1 MKNGKLVS
9 TFIGGLV
16 LGLTL
21 ALCLGAED
29 KPKKPK
35 SDWSRVKVVG
45 YPNGTGFFD
54 PDTGKMYVYDDR
66 LQGCFIIRQLV
77 ALGQPME

>member
-1 MKNGKLVS
+1 MKNRKLVS
-9 TFIGGLV
+9 TFVCGMA

-35 SDWSRVKVVG
+35 PDWSHVKVVG

-54 PDTGKMYVYDDR
+54 PDTGKMYVYDDH
-66 LQGCFIIRQLV
+66 LQGCYIIRQLV
-77 ALGQPME
+77 TLGEPMQ

>member
-1 MKNGKLVS
+1 MKNRKLVS
-9 TFIGGLV
+9 TFVCGVL

-21 ALCLGAED
+21 ALCVGAQD

-35 SDWSRVKVVG
+35 SDWSRLKVVG

-66 LQGCFIIRQLV
+66 LMGCFITRQLV
-77 ALGQPME
+77 TLGEPMQ